1 MSLPPS
7 SSAKF
12 IINRSTVLKLFRQ
25 ILKTGESMPNQN
37 RRDFVRFKARQEFDR
52 VKNIS
57 DKTQQQQEMLLGEV
71 HLETLQIQSK
81 HLSKLVEFEPREP
94 FARKKA

>member
-1 MSLPPS
+1 
-7 SSAKF
+7 
-12 IINRSTVLKLFRQ
+12 
-25 ILKTGESMPNQN
+25 MPNQN